1 MTNSF
6 FEQFNHLNI
15 SLVET
20 ITKPSANIM
29 TLIVFKNTRISFRY
43 ILPISDN
50 QYNWFRVGI

>member
-6 FEQFNHLNI
+6 FEQFNHFNI

-29 TLIVFKNTRISFRY
+29 TLIVFKNMRISFRY

-50 QYNWFRVGI
+50 Q